1 MDYII
6 RAINKEKNVKIQVAI
21 TTELVEEARKIHNLS
36 KTTSAALGRVLTA
49 GVMMTDDLKN
59 KEDSLTINIKGD
71 GPVGRIIV
79 TGRNDGKIKGYVD
92 HPEADVEIRESDHK
106 LDVSKIIGKGT
117 LTVVKD
123 LGLKEP
129 YTGQVPLIS
138 GEIAEDLANY
148 FYTSDQV
155 PSVVGLGVLVDTDYT
170 IKRAGGFILQL
181 MPGADEDIISRIEE
195 NIKDIKSVT
204 EMMEEGYDAKDI
216 MNRVMRGFE
225 MTILEKKEIEYQCDC
240 SRDKIKDA
248 ILSLGTKEI
257 DSILEEDKKAEI
269 KCYFCNKSYDFSEED
284 LKELSEI
291 SKNK

>member
-257 DSILEEDKKAEI
+257 DSILEEDKKAEV